1 MADTSIASTLA
12 SVAQAT
18 SRIGFEVQFNNLQ
31 NTLIKRFNNQ
41 VEVINDSNPSSANRV
56 TELQKESTEL
66 VQSLPIL
73 EAYREANRNNYGQLE
88 ALQKELTALRAT
100 FNDDNN
106 VTTEEIAD
114 FTAKRDKAAQRL
126 DNLYVL
132 VHPDFND
139 GQVIPKLKE
148 SLAELKALTPV
159 VGTLDGDNA
168 DISTFLTEVDNKVTN
183 AISTTSNTITSV
195 LFLETKVQSQFSNVD
210 SELFELTFEEQERRN
225 TEIDSLKVD
234 LGNTLRAISL
244 SFEISGDL
252 ATAITA
258 SLTEQTPPSGSVLN
272 LFT

>member
-31 NTLIKRFNNQ
+31 NTLIKRFNNE
-41 VEVINDSNPSSANRV
+41 VDVINDSNPSSANRI
-56 TELQKESTEL
+56 TELQKESGEL
-66 VQSLPIL
+66 IQSLPIL

-88 ALQKELTALRAT
+88 ALQEELSALRT
-100 FNDDNN
+100 TISDDNN
-106 VTTEEIAD
+106 VTAD
-114 FTAKRDKAAQRL
+114 EVANFIEKRDKVVERL

-159 VGTLDGDNA
+159 VGTLDVDNA
-168 DISTFLTEVDNKVTN
+168 DISTFLTEIDNKVAN

-195 LFLETKVQSQFSNVD
+195 LFLETSVQSKFSETD
-210 SELFELTFEEQERRN
+210 SELLELTFEEQERRN
-225 TEIDSLKVD
+225 TEIDGLKVD

-244 SFEISGDL
+244 SFEVSGGLASAISD
-252 ATAITA
+252 
-258 SLTEQTPPSGSVLN
+258 SLREQRPPAGSVLN

>member
-1 MADTSIASTLA
+1 MADSSIASTLA
-12 SVAQAT
+12 SVAQAS

-41 VEVINDSNPSSANRV
+41 VDVINGSNPSNANRI
-56 TELQKESTEL
+56 TELQKESNKL

-73 EAYREANRNNYGQLE
+73 EAYRGANRNNYGQLE
-88 ALQKELTALRAT
+88 ALQEELAALGASIS
-100 FNDDNN
+100 DDNV
-106 VTTEEIAD
+106 VTADEVAD
-114 FTAKRDKAAQRL
+114 FTAKRDLVAQRL

-159 VGTLDGDNA
+159 VGSLDVDNA
-168 DISTFLTEVDNKVTN
+168 DINTFLTEINNKVAN

-195 LFLETKVQSQFSNVD
+195 LFLETSVQSKFSITD
-210 SELFELTFEEQERRN
+210 SELLELTFEEQERRN
-225 TEIDSLKVD
+225 TEIEDLKVD
-234 LGNTLRAISL
+234 LGNTLRSISL
-244 SFEISGDL
+244 SFEVSGGL
-252 ATAITA
+252 ASAITN
-258 SLTEQTPPSGSVLN
+258 SLREQTPPAGSVLN

>member
-1 MADTSIASTLA
+1 MADTSIAATLA

-31 NTLIKRFNNQ
+31 NNLIKRFNN
-41 VEVINDSNPSSANRV
+41 EVDDINNSNPSSANRI
-56 TELQKESTEL
+56 TELNKESGEL
-66 VQSLPIL
+66 IQSLPIL
-73 EAYREANRNNYGQLE
+73 EACREANRNNYGQLE
-88 ALQKELTALRAT
+88 ALQEELAALRASVS
-100 FNDDNN
+100 DDNN
-106 VTTEEIAD
+106 VTAGEVAD
-114 FTAKRDKAAQRL
+114 FVEKRDLVAQRL

-159 VGTLDGDNA
+159 VGTLDVDNA
-168 DISTFLTEVDNKVTN
+168 DITTTLTEIDNKVAN

-195 LFLETKVQSQFSNVD
+195 LFLETSVQSKFSITD
-210 SELFELTFEEQERRN
+210 SELLELTFEEQERRN

-234 LGNTLRAISL
+234 LGNTLRSISL
-244 SFEISGDL
+244 SFEVSGGLASAISN
-252 ATAITA
+252 
-258 SLTEQTPPSGSVLN
+258 SLREQRPPAGSVLN

>member
-56 TELQKESTEL
+56 TELQKESGEL

-88 ALQKELTALRAT
+88 ALQEELTALRAT
-100 FNDDNN
+100 ISNDNN
-106 VTTEEIAD
+106 VTADEVAD
-114 FTAKRDKAAQRL
+114 FIEKRDKAAQRL

-159 VGTLDGDNA
+159 VGTLDVDNA
-168 DISTFLTEVDNKVTN
+168 DISTFLTEVDNKVAN

-210 SELFELTFEEQERRN
+210 SELLELTFEEQERRN

-252 ATAITA
+252 ATAITN

>member
-18 SRIGFEVQFNNLQ
+18 ARIGFEVQFSNLQ

-41 VEVINDSNPSSANRV
+41 VDVINDSNPSSANRV
-56 TELQKESTEL
+56 TELKKESSEL

-88 ALQKELTALRAT
+88 ALQEELTALRET
-100 FNDDNN
+100 ISDDND
-106 VTTEEIAD
+106 VTADEVAD
-114 FTAKRDKAAQRL
+114 FIEKRDKVAQRL

-159 VGTLDGDNA
+159 VGTLDVDNA
-168 DISTFLTEVDNKVTN
+168 DISTFLTEVDNKVAN

-210 SELFELTFEEQERRN
+210 SELLELTFEEQERQN

-252 ATAITA
+252 ATAITN
-258 SLTEQTPPSGSVLN
+258 SLTEQAPPSGSVLN

>member
-1 MADTSIASTLA
+1 MADTSIAATLA

-18 SRIGFEVQFNNLQ
+18 SRVGFEVQFNNLQ

-41 VEVINDSNPSSANRV
+41 VEVINDSNPSSANKIE
-56 TELQKESTEL
+56 ELQKTSNKL

-88 ALQKELTALRAT
+88 ALQEELATLRSSIS
-100 FNDDNN
+100 DDNN
-106 VTTEEIAD
+106 VTAGEVAD
-114 FTAKRDKAAQRL
+114 FIEKRDKVATRL

-148 SLAELKALTPV
+148 SLSELKALTPV
-159 VGTLDGDNA
+159 VGTLDVDNA
-168 DISTFLTEVDNKVTN
+168 DITTFLTEVDNKVAN

-195 LFLETKVQSQFSNVD
+195 LFLETNVQSKFSITD
-210 SELFELTFEEQERRN
+210 SELLELTFEEQESRN
-225 TEIDSLKVD
+225 TEIESLKVD

-244 SFEISGDL
+244 SFEVSGGL
-252 ATAITA
+252 ASALTN
-258 SLTEQTPPSGSVLN
+258 SLREQTPPAGSVLN